1 MEPLIRDPKHWQDRA
16 VSARSVA
23 EQIADPESKR
33 LMLEIADQ
41 YEKLAQRAKQRAAE
55 PPPSR

>member
-1 MEPLIRDPKHWQDRA
+1 
-16 VSARSVA
+16 VA

-41 YEKLAQRAKQRAAE
+41 YEKLAQRAKLRAAE
-55 PPPSR
+55 PPQSR